1 MVGVIHLFRRL
12 RHLLRLSHARNTR
25 VADATEAAGG
35 AVSLVRFCGNVGSRE
50 RLGTFA
56 NVEKGCAANVL
67 APIVAVELPGW
78 RHAPTVALL
87 TPPSPL
93 RPRSVLLPPFRR
105 RFSTTSS
112 FSEVNRQT
120 QRLEGFADEFTAILS
135 RQIDERR

>member
-56 NVEKGCAANVL
+56 NVETLRG
-67 APIVAVELPGW
+67 E
-78 RHAPTVALL
+78 
-87 TPPSPL
+87 
-93 RPRSVLLPPFRR
+93 RPRADCRARVRAAGLA
-105 RFSTTSS
+105 TCAHSS
-112 FSEVNRQT
+112 PSHSA
-120 QRLEGFADEFTAILS
+120 LSFATAIGLIAAIPATIFYNKFIF
-135 RQIDERR
+135 RGEPAGATPRRVC

>member
-1 MVGVIHLFRRL
+1 MSKR
-12 RHLLRLSHARNTR
+12 
-25 VADATEAAGG
+25 
-35 AVSLVRFCGNVGSRE
+35 
-50 RLGTFA
+50 
-56 NVEKGCAANVL
+56 CAANVL
-67 APIVAVELPGW
+67 VPIVGRVFELPGW